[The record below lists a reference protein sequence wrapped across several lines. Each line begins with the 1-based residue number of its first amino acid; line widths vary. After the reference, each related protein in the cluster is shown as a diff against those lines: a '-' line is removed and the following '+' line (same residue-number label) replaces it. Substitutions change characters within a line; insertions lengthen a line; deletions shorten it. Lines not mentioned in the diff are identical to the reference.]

1 MDIPTNANAGCPG
14 VGTAGAG
21 KAPGCAGCPNQGT
34 CATGEAPKPDE
45 DIEIIHDRFRNIKHK
60 ARYYDLIS
68 ILILSGKGGVGKSTI
83 TTNLARALA
92 ADPSK
97 QVAILDVDICGPSQ
111 PRMFGVEQE
120 EVHDSADG
128 WSPVFVREN
137 LCLMS
142 IAFLLGSRNDA
153 VIWRG
158 ARKNG
163 MIKQFLRDVDWGKV
177 DYLLIDTP
185 PGTSDEHISL
195 VQFLLQAGSLD
206 GAIIVSTPQEVSLLD
221 VRKEVSFLFVEGFKK
236 HEYVFHPNSVNF
248 CHKTKVPILGV
259 VENMAKFVCPHC
271 SHSSILFPSTTG
283 GAAAM
288 CNEGKLELLTQLPLE
303 PALAQSLDN
312 GEDFFEKY
320 PDSAMAKAFHEL
332 AKKLETILE

>member
-1 MDIPTNANAGCPG
+1 KGLSMADVPVNANAGCPG
-14 VGTAGAG
+14 VGSEGAG
-21 KAPGCAGCPNQGT
+21 KAAGCAGCPNQGS
-34 CATGEAPKPDE
+34 CSTGQPPKPDD
-45 DIEIIHDRFRNIKHK
+45 DIRLIQDRFRHVKHK
-60 ARYYDLIS
+60 
-68 ILILSGKGGVGKSTI
+68 ILILSGKGGVGKSTV
-83 TTNLARALA
+83 TSSLARALA

-111 PRMFGVEQE
+111 PRMMGVEEE

-128 WSPVFVREN
+128 WTPVSVKDN
-137 LCLMS
+137 LMLMS
-142 IAFLLGSRNDA
+142 IAFLLGNKNDA

-163 MIKQFLRDVDWGKV
+163 MIKQFLRDVDWGEV

-221 VRKEVSFLFVEGFKK
+221 VRKEVSF
-236 HEYVFHPNSVNF
+236 
-248 CHKTKVPILGV
+248 CHKTKVPVLGV

-271 SHSSILFPSTTG
+271 NHTSILFPSTTG
-283 GAAAM
+283 GVTTM
-288 CNEGKLELLTQLPLE
+288 CDEGKLQLLSQLPLE
-303 PALAQSLDN
+303 PSLAQTLDN

-320 PDSAMAKAFHEL
+320 PDSAMAKAFMEL
-332 AKKLETILE
+332 AKKIEALLE

>member
-1 MDIPTNANAGCPG
+1 MAEIPANANAGCPG
-14 VGTAGAG
+14 VGSAAAG

-34 CATGEAPKPDE
+34 CSTGELPKPDE
-45 DIEIIHDRFRNIKHK
+45 DIAIIQDRFRSIKRK
-60 ARYYDLIS
+60 
-68 ILILSGKGGVGKSTI
+68 ILILSGKGGVGKSTV

-92 ADPSK
+92 NDASK

-111 PRMFGVEQE
+111 PRMLGVEQE
-120 EVHDSADG
+120 EVHDSAAG
-128 WSPVFVREN
+128 WTPVSVREN
-137 LCLMS
+137 LTLMS
-142 IAFLLGSRNDA
+142 IAFLLGNRNDA

-163 MIKQFLRDVDWGKV
+163 MIKHTFSV

-206 GAIIVSTPQEVSLLD
+206 GAVIVTTPQEVSLLD
-221 VRKEVSFLFVEGFKK
+221 VRKEVS
-236 HEYVFHPNSVNF
+236 F

-271 SHSSILFPSTTG
+271 KHTSVLFPSTTG

-288 CNEGKLELLTQLPLE
+288 CEEGKLELLAHLPLE
-303 PALAQSLDN
+303 PALAQTLDN
-312 GEDFFEKY
+312 GEDFFDKY
-320 PDSAMAKAFHEL
+320 PDSAMAKAFLEL
-332 AKKLETILE
+332 ANKLEVVLA

>member
-1 MDIPTNANAGCPG
+1 MADVPVDANAGCPG
-14 VGTAGAG
+14 VGSEGAG
-21 KAPGCAGCPNQGT
+21 KASGCAGCPNQGS
-34 CATGEAPKPDE
+34 CSTGQPPKPDD
-45 DIEIIHDRFRNIKHK
+45 DIRLIQDRFRGIKHK
-60 ARYYDLIS
+60 
-68 ILILSGKGGVGKSTI
+68 ILILSGKGGVGKSTV

-92 ADPSK
+92 ADPTK

-111 PRMFGVEQE
+111 PRMLGVEDE
-120 EVHDSADG
+120 EVHDSASG
-128 WSPVFVREN
+128 WTPVSVREN
-137 LCLMS
+137 LMLMS
-142 IAFLLGSRNDA
+142 IAFLLGNKNDA

-163 MIKQFLRDVDWGKV
+163 MIKQFLRDVDWGEV

-221 VRKEVSFLFVEGFKK
+221 VRKEVSF
-236 HEYVFHPNSVNF
+236 

-271 SHSSILFPSTTG
+271 NHTSILFPSTTG
-283 GAAAM
+283 GATTM
-288 CNEGKLELLTQLPLE
+288 CDEGSLNLLAQLPLE
-303 PALAQSLDN
+303 PSLAQVSRMFCNCLQFS
-312 GEDFFEKY
+312 G
-320 PDSAMAKAFHEL
+320 
-332 AKKLETILE
+332 